1 MKLMD
6 SCVLIMLLFVYF
18 RNPWLKSRFFLNL
31 CQLKCLIFILL
42 YKITA
47 KLSKNQFHEIFG
59 LIWLTMST
67 EKYQSLPQLL
77 LWGIFINYCKGGV
90 IDSTADHADIRG
102 LVTA

>member
-59 LIWLTMST
+59 LKD
-67 EKYQSLPQLL
+67 EY
-77 LWGIFINYCKGGV
+77 FKGT
-90 IDSTADHADIRG
+90 DQRG
-102 LVTA
+102 LGTILVGLTPKSRLY

>member
-1 MKLMD
+1 MSLHDFNNLKAF
-6 SCVLIMLLFVYF
+6 SFLF
-18 RNPWLKSRFFLNL
+18 S
-31 CQLKCLIFILL
+31 
-42 YKITA
+42 
-47 KLSKNQFHEIFG
+47 G

-77 LWGIFINYCKGGV
+77 LWGIFINYCKAGV